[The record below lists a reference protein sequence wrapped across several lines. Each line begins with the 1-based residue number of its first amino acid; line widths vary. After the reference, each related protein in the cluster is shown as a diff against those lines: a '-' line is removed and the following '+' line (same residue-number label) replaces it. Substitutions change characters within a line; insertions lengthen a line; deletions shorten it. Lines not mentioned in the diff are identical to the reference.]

1 MANRPFYR
9 YGGHIELITFKEY
22 YGMPRGHELDPIY
35 SFGIYARFSVLNS
48 NKKQKKQLKL
58 WTLRRNWYGLSLY
71 FFSRKRRSLLHPNT
85 VQSSFFPLKS
95 YSWKTLRTI
104 ARKAR
109 LDTQWVY
116 RIVLM
121 PPRHPITLLNSNK
134 FNTAAES
141 VKKKLNIKWLN
152 GRCWI
157 QILTVF
163 NSINYQ
169 HFFFYFY
176 IYMPCLRKPEQGKPW
191 SN

>member
-1 MANRPFYR
+1 
-9 YGGHIELITFKEY
+9 
-22 YGMPRGHELDPIY
+22 MPRGHELDPIY

-48 NKKQKKQLKL
+48 KRKKKQLKL
-58 WTLRRNWYGLSLY
+58 WTLQRNWYGLLLY

-109 LDTQWVY
+109 PDTQWVY

>member
-1 MANRPFYR
+1 MGDVQMANRPFYR
-9 YGGHIELITFKEY
+9 YGGYIQLISFKEY

-48 NKKQKKQLKL
+48 KRKKKQLKL
-58 WTLRRNWYGLSLY
+58 WTLRRNWYGLLLY

-141 VKKKLNIKWLN
+141 VKKN
-152 GRCWI
+152 WI
-157 QILTVF
+157 
-163 NSINYQ
+163 
-169 HFFFYFY
+169 
-176 IYMPCLRKPEQGKPW
+176 
-191 SN
+191 

>member
-1 MANRPFYR
+1 MANRPFYN
-9 YGGHIELITFKEY
+9 GGHIWLIGFKEY

-48 NKKQKKQLKL
+48 KRKKKQLKL

-169 HFFFYFY
+169 QFFF
-176 IYMPCLRKPEQGKPW
+176 LLLHLHAL
-191 SN
+191 S